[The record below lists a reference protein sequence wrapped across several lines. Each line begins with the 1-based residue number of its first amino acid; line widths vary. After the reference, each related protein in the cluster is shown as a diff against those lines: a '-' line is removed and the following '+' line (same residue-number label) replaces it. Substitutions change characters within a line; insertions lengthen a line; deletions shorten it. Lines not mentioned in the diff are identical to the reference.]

1 MPACWHNQDCGDR
14 LMRVA
19 APPANQVIAFAA
31 RLEAQL
37 RNRSRVVDHLDAY

>member
-1 MPACWHNQDCGDR
+1 
-14 LMRVA
+14 MRIA

-37 RNRSRVVDHLDAY
+37 RDRSRVVDHLYAY